1 MTTVQKSIAA
11 ITLLVEFL
19 WVFVRP
25 VWTVTEAQITVYQ
38 AAQNIE
44 GISSVDALNVFDQ
57 KLSFASAFG
66 GLPRMEDGLF
76 MMQAGEV
83 LAGLVIGTAL
93 IGGLAVLNAPHIR
106 RMIAPTATEE
116 SVTSE

>member
-1 MTTVQKSIAA
+1 
-11 ITLLVEFL
+11 
-19 WVFVRP
+19 
-25 VWTVTEAQITVYQ
+25 
-38 AAQNIE
+38 
-44 GISSVDALNVFDQ
+44 
-57 KLSFASAFG
+57 
-66 GLPRMEDGLF
+66 MEDGLF